1 VQAFPY
7 HLYWNAFR
15 NTLSAS
21 ARGEGR
27 RAARMGS
34 DRDRGFGWMDVTA
47 VTFLGRN
54 ETDLMPTL
62 RYVPARDVAA
72 PDAGPPN
79 TDDRTVI
86 EVTTPFAIAPGG
98 EARFRIDWKAR
109 IPYGDVGRAG
119 WVHDFHFMAQWYPK
133 VGVIQD
139 GMWNAHAFYPWTE
152 FYSDFGTYDVRLT
165 MPRGF
170 VVGATGRQQEKT
182 DNPDGTETFRFV
194 EEDVHD
200 FTWTASRRF
209 KDHRAR
215 FEDPG
220 YPPVDIRLLV
230 QPEHEHLAQRYIEA
244 TRVALRSYGAWS
256 APYPYKQ
263 VTVVDPSW
271 GSGAGGME
279 YPTLFTGGAYV
290 WAPPRLQSPESV
302 TVHECGHQ
310 FWYLLAANNEFE
322 QGWLDEGFNSYHDEK
337 ALRIFYG
344 PVGWGRRYF
353 GLSTPGRGTRGGWP
367 VVAPDV
373 WIGRGESDLSA
384 LRRVGQSDV
393 MARPGWNYR
402 TVEAYTLN
410 SYGKPAL
417 SLQTLEGL
425 VGEETMTRIMRTYA
439 RRYRF
444 AHPTSAD
451 FIDVVND
458 VTGRDWR
465 WFFDQTWYS
474 SELCDYAVAV
484 KSEPPRELEGYVEG
498 PEGRLVKATPKGGE
512 ATVFD
517 STVEV
522 RRLGGVRLPVEVL
535 VQFADG
541 STQAETWD
549 GQYRWTRF
557 RYVGRPRVTRAVV
570 DPHHKLALDV
580 TPANNP
586 WVVEGGTAR
595 RGARKWAARWMFW
608 FQNLL
613 ELHMGLV

>member
-1 VQAFPY
+1 
-7 HLYWNAFR
+7 
-15 NTLSAS
+15 
-21 ARGEGR
+21 
-27 RAARMGS
+27 
-34 DRDRGFGWMDVTA
+34 
-47 VTFLGRN
+47 
-54 ETDLMPTL
+54 
-62 RYVPARDVAA
+62 
-72 PDAGPPN
+72 
-79 TDDRTVI
+79 
-86 EVTTPFAIAPGG
+86 
-98 EARFRIDWKAR
+98 
-109 IPYGDVGRAG
+109 
-119 WVHDFHFMAQWYPK
+119 
-133 VGVIQD
+133 
-139 GMWNAHAFYPWTE
+139 
-152 FYSDFGTYDVRLT
+152 
-165 MPRGF
+165 
-170 VVGATGRQQEKT
+170 
-182 DNPDGTETFRFV
+182 
-194 EEDVHD
+194 
-200 FTWTASRRF
+200 
-209 KDHRAR
+209 
-215 FEDPG
+215 
-220 YPPVDIRLLV
+220 
-230 QPEHEHLAQRYIEA
+230 
-244 TRVALRSYGAWS
+244 
-256 APYPYKQ
+256 
-263 VTVVDPSW
+263 
-271 GSGAGGME
+271 
-279 YPTLFTGGAYV
+279 
-290 WAPPRLQSPESV
+290 V

-417 SLQTLEGL
+417 SLQTLAGL

-465 WFFDQTWYS
+465 WFFEQTWYS
-474 SELCDYAVAV
+474 SELCDYAVSV

-570 DPHHKLALDV
+570 DPQHKLALDV
-580 TPANNP
+580 TPANNT
-586 WVVEGGTAR
+586 WVEEAGTAR